1 MHSRSGMFLALWNG
15 ERRCTAWVRGHPDR
29 MQRYPPS
36 QERGQCPPGCSTQAG
51 RPRSQGVPRRGS
63 ASSVPSETRRGRDA
77 RAPRVCPVV
86 GVRAA
91 CPRRRDAGGTPALPG
106 CAPSWECEQR
116 ALGDATRAG
125 RPRSQGV
132 RRRGSA
138 GSVPYRGG
146 FLSPCVPSFVSAIR
160 TPRSPLL
167 PLWEKGVGG
176 MRGKSALESR
186 KSRIA
191 PRNATLEG
199 RHRRMGTNTGEP
211 RIVFYPI

>member
-15 ERRCTAWVRGHPDR
+15 ERHRTAWVSGHPDR

-63 ASSVPSETRRGRDA
+63 ASSVPSETRRERDA

-91 CPRRRDAGGTPALPG
+91 SLT
-106 CAPSWECEQR
+106 
-116 ALGDATRAG
+116 
-125 RPRSQGV
+125 GV
-132 RRRGSA
+132 
-138 GSVPYRGG
+138 G
-146 FLSPCVPSFVSAIR
+146 FLGPCVPSFVSAIR
-160 TPRSPLL
+160 MPRSPLL

>member
-1 MHSRSGMFLALWNG
+1 LLSGTVSVA
-15 ERRCTAWVRGHPDR
+15 A
-29 MQRYPPS
+29 
-36 QERGQCPPGCSTQAG
+36 PPGCAVILTVCSG
-51 RPRSQGVPRRGS
+51 IPRRRS
-63 ASSVPSETRRGRDA
+63 AGSVPPAAPRRRDA

-132 RRRGSA
+132 PRRGSA

-146 FLSPCVPSFVSAIR
+146 FLKPLRAIFR
-160 TPRSPLL
+160 FSHQDAQKPPSPL
-167 PLWEKGVGG
+167 VGEG
-176 MRGKSALESR
+176 GWGDEGQKRSGKQ
-186 KSRIA
+186 KI
-191 PRNATLEG
+191 T
-199 RHRRMGTNTGEP
+199 HRSQE
-211 RIVFYPI
+211 IYP

>member
-77 RAPRVCPVV
+77 RAPRVCAVV

-91 CPRRRDAGGTPALPG
+91 CPRRRDASGTPALPG
-106 CAPSWECEQR
+106 CAPSWKRGQCPLQGWVFKPLR
-116 ALGDATRAG
+116 AIFRFSHQDAQKPPSPLVGEGGWGDEGQKRSGKQKITH
-125 RPRSQGV
+125 RSQE
-132 RRRGSA
+132 R
-138 GSVPYRGG
+138 
-146 FLSPCVPSFVSAIR
+146 
-160 TPRSPLL
+160 
-167 PLWEKGVGG
+167 
-176 MRGKSALESR
+176 
-186 KSRIA
+186 
-191 PRNATLEG
+191 
-199 RHRRMGTNTGEP
+199 
-211 RIVFYPI
+211 YP

>member
-1 MHSRSGMFLALWNG
+1 LLSGTVSVA
-15 ERRCTAWVRGHPDR
+15 A
-29 MQRYPPS
+29 
-36 QERGQCPPGCSTQAG
+36 PPGCAVILTVCSG
-51 RPRSQGVPRRGS
+51 IPRRRS
-63 ASSVPSETRRGRDA
+63 AGSVPPAAPRRRDA

-160 TPRSPLL
+160 MPKLPLL

-176 MRGKSALESR
+176 MRDERARECR
-186 KSRIA
+186 KPRIA

>member
-1 MHSRSGMFLALWNG
+1 MSPRLLHAGG
-15 ERRCTAWVRGHPDR
+15 TPRG
-29 MQRYPPS
+29 YPHTPS
-36 QERGQCPPGCSTQAG
+36 
-51 RPRSQGVPRRGS
+51 PRNPAAPRR
-63 ASSVPSETRRGRDA
+63 RDA

-86 GVRAA
+86 GARAVSL
-91 CPRRRDAGGTPALPG
+91 T
-106 CAPSWECEQR
+106 
-116 ALGDATRAG
+116 
-125 RPRSQGV
+125 GV
-132 RRRGSA
+132 
-138 GSVPYRGG
+138 G

-186 KSRIA
+186 KSLIA